1 MKSFNKEKG
10 KLGEDLACKYLEK
23 NGYKILERNKSF
35 SRFCEIDI
43 IAQIKKT
50 LVFVEVKT
58 RKNNDLGSPLEAISK
73 TKFNHIKQGL
83 LIYLQGSKTKYENY
97 RIDAIGITL
106 EPAPQIQHLQNI
118 SI

>member
-10 KLGEDLACKYLEK
+10 KLGEDLACKFLEQ
-23 NGYKILERNKSF
+23 NGYKIIDRNKTF
-35 SRFCEIDI
+35 SKFCEIDI
-43 IAQIKKT
+43 IALFKNT

-58 RKNNDLGSPLEAISK
+58 RKNNKFGSPLEAVTK
-73 TKFNHIKQGL
+73 TKYNHIKQGL
-83 LIYLQGSKTKYENY
+83 LIYLQNCNIKYDNY

-106 EPAPQIQHLQNI
+106 EPTPQIQHLQNV